1 MNEDG
6 FDDSGERYILFD
18 AVFVYAMVF
27 VMHKVNRRLIR
38 YELRNFSNS
47 NNRNFNCNTE
57 QTNSTG
63 R

>member
-6 FDDSGERYILFD
+6 FDDSSKRYILFD
-18 AVFVYAMVF
+18 TVFVYAMVF
-27 VMHKVNRRLIR
+27 VMHKVNRRIVR

-47 NNRNFNCNTE
+47 NNRNFNYSTK
-57 QTNSTG
+57 QTNSIG

>member
-6 FDDSGERYILFD
+6 LDDSSKRYILFD

-27 VMHKVNRRLIR
+27 VIHKVNRRLIR

-47 NNRNFNCNTE
+47 NNRNFNYSTK
-57 QTNSTG
+57 QPNSIG